1 MSTHVG
7 EPVRV
12 AVIFDKGAGG
22 GIDGLRPSSSP
33 GVQGTLS
40 IKEVTYSWETREGA
54 AKIAH
59 FSVTDG
65 ESLYEL
71 AYNQSTMSWTLE
83 NVE

>member
-1 MSTHVG
+1 M
-7 EPVRV
+7 
-12 AVIFDKGAGG
+12 FDKGAGG
-22 GIDGLRPSSSP
+22 GIDGLRPVKFSWRSRD
-33 GVQGTLS
+33 LS
-40 IKEVTYSWETREGA
+40 IKEVTYLWETSEGV

-71 AYNQSTMSWTLE
+71 AYNQSTMQWTLE